1 MRESRKPPGCDPSGR
16 THDPA
21 ALKRV
26 LVVDDE
32 ALIRWAL
39 AQSLADYGFAVQ
51 QAGSKAE
58 ALDVLEVR
66 RETFDV
72 VILDFRLPDSN
83 DFDLMVKVKA
93 LMPSTAVIV
102 MTAYSMPDL
111 VQGALDLGAFRVVSK
126 PFEIG
131 EMLSLVRRAH

>member
-1 MRESRKPPGCDPSGR
+1 MRESEEPQGR
-16 THDPA
+16 DAAGPTHDPS

-39 AQSLADYGFAVQ
+39 VQSLADDGFAVQ

-83 DFDLMVKVKA
+83 DFDLMVKVKV

-102 MTAYSMPDL
+102 MTAYSTPDM
-111 VQGALDLGAFRVVSK
+111 VQGALDLGVFRVVSK

-131 EMLSLVRRAH
+131 EMLSLVRRAS